1 MHLSSDNNSPER
13 SPENRPDAAASPFGQ
28 EFFASRH
35 ATNSP
40 ASQAKMR
47 ELVAPGPPGA
57 YYNSADLS
65 VTIVCKNRDLIRVER
80 KESVALKH
88 IPKIDRY
95 QLEYAPVLS
104 EIWFQK
110 ADQPAHQALRVYGA
124 PVHVTLPQDK
134 QGSCYDVDAAPEYGE
149 KALNLL
155 GSSLVNSLEG
165 CSAVLGVNDHH
176 QIILRMAQI
185 IPIDLASNIL
195 LIVGPQRNN
204 QIAEY
209 LDEDMD
215 ACSRAARAALKLYSL
230 WQADGSTNLR
240 TVELTQTLFE
250 GQLESTLPIVD
261 EARCYL
267 SKSYFLDKC
276 FLGAGHVST
285 FGFQRPTHKT
295 PNKKVTFFEVD
306 YTNAAYIDLNDQ
318 RLSQYHIGPELLN
331 PVIAVDHAPYS
342 DLVLIP
348 DTIMLLGAKLE
359 KIRAQGAAKKA

>member
-1 MHLSSDNNSPER
+1 MHLSPDDNSPER
-13 SPENRPDAAASPFGQ
+13 APENRPAAAASLFSQ
-28 EFFASRH
+28 EFFDSTQ
-35 ATNSP
+35 ATRCHET
-40 ASQAKMR
+40 QTKLR
-47 ELVAPGPPGA
+47 KLVAPGPAGA
-57 YYNSADLS
+57 YYNSTDLS
-65 VTIVCKNRDLIRVER
+65 VTIVCQNRDLIRVER

-88 IPKIDRY
+88 SPNLDRY

-110 ADQPAHQALRVYGA
+110 ADQQAHQALRVYGA

-134 QGSCYDVDAAPEYGE
+134 LGSCYDVDAAPEYGE

-165 CSAVLGVNDHH
+165 CSAILGVNDQY

-185 IPIDLASNIL
+185 IPIDLATNIL
-195 LIVGPQRNN
+195 LVVGSQRNHL
-204 QIAEY
+204 IAEY
-209 LDEDMD
+209 LDGDMD

-230 WQADGSTNLR
+230 WQADGSTHLR
-240 TVELTQTLFE
+240 TVELTQKLFE
-250 GQLESTLPIVD
+250 GQLESILPIVD
-261 EARCYL
+261 EARSYL
-267 SKSYFLDKC
+267 SQSYFQDKC
-276 FLGAGHVST
+276 FLGAGHLST
-285 FGFQRPTHKT
+285 FAFQRPTHKQ

-306 YTNAAYIDLNDQ
+306 YTNAAYIDLSDQ
-318 RLSQYHIGPELLN
+318 RLSQYHLGPELLN

-359 KIRAQGAAKKA
+359 KIRAQVAPKKA